1 MVLAMQ
7 MVQTA
12 GQYLR
17 RLLGGHEDGQD
28 MVEYALIVGVVS
40 VIIVGLFLLAP
51 FGDAFAA
58 LAADVCTKISGGA
71 VCT

>member
-40 VIIVGLFLLAP
+40 VGLVAFFLLAP
-51 FGDAFAA
+51 FDDGFRALGTRVCNLIGGDGT
-58 LAADVCTKISGGA
+58 CT
-71 VCT
+71 

>member
-40 VIIVGLFLLAP
+40 VAIVALFLLAP
-51 FGDAFAA
+51 FEAGFNA
-58 LAADVCTKISGGA
+58 LGTRVCNLIGGA
-71 VCT
+71 GSCT

>member
-28 MVEYALIVGVVS
+28 MVEYALIVGVVA
-40 VIIVGLFLLAP
+40 VGLVAAFLLAP
-51 FGDAFAA
+51 FGAAFTA
-58 LAADVCTKISGGA
+58 LAADVCTRISGGA
-71 VCT
+71 AC